1 MQLEVPVLRVD
12 EACVVQRIVVTVVG
26 GCEIDVIRTGN
37 ATFNGTVVES
47 ACPVNIIDGII
58 LLVTPNDIVGGI
70 EGAGVAVKAATF

>member
-12 EACVVQRIVVTVVG
+12 KAHVVLRLIKTVVG
-26 GCEIDVIRTGN
+26 GGEIDVVRTGN